1 MRKALRIVDSISEWA
16 GKTTQ
21 WLSISLVIL
30 VTYEVIMRYV
40 FNKPSLWP
48 FDMACM
54 MGLTLYVLAFAYVL
68 RHKAHVRVDV
78 FYTHLPSRGKAIID
92 ILGAL
97 ILFFPLVILLTKSS
111 YTWML
116 NSWAKGETVFLTG
129 WEPPAGP
136 VRTVVAVGFSI
147 LALQGLAQFI
157 RDIYLLIK
165 GRAYD

>member
-1 MRKALRIVDSISEWA
+1 MRKALQIIDSISEWT
-16 GKTTQ
+16 GKTGQ
-21 WLSISLVIL
+21 WLSVSLVL
-30 VTYEVIMRYV
+30 VVTYEVIMRYV

-97 ILFFPLVILLTKSS
+97 ILFFYLDVECLGKRGDSLSHRLGATSR
-111 YTWML
+111 
-116 NSWAKGETVFLTG
+116 TG
-129 WEPPAGP
+129 KNG
-136 VRTVVAVGFSI
+136 G
-147 LALQGLAQFI
+147 
-157 RDIYLLIK
+157 D
-165 GRAYD
+165 GRFWHSCPSGYSTIHP